1 MYLHHI
7 GVWGPVFVPEKIYG
21 VVFRAVTQ
29 VEIQDTDGHAAPEPG
44 IIFPLIR
51 LRRKDLCKIKHLP
64 FVPVGAGLY
73 LDFNINFDIIVKLNQ
88 HIQNPLLLAAVPL
101 PQKRIQQPGGAYFLH
116 WYFQYIA

>member
-7 GVWGPVFVPEKIYG
+7 GVWDPVFVPEKIYG

-51 LRRKDLCKIKHLP
+51 LRRKDQCKIQQLP